1 MEVFLYG
8 LWMRIA
14 SWFSPK
20 ILRWL
25 QSRKDWRE
33 KLVAG
38 REANKPVIWV
48 HIPSQTI
55 QSQYSLLLQNLQQAY
70 PKAQLL
76 ISYEEAPAELDEE
89 TEELHYLPLGTRKNV
104 EDWMDILLPT
114 LVVMVFPELPDR
126 ILKECK
132 EREVP
137 VYVVGTR
144 LEKGDALLSLAGR
157 RQLRKSLS
165 LATRVFVEDQDTAQR
180 LYNKVRLDEALCTV
194 VGDTEVDEL
203 VAYARE
209 APEVPRVSNFVE
221 DSFTVLVYNAGR
233 LEMRLVERLYK
244 NPVFA
249 RLRWVIIPRD
259 IDYDALD
266 KRTDVNSETELLYSD
281 TTAIRESHRIMWI
294 DEEVGG
300 SFIPYFQYGS
310 VAIVGGGFIPRSLP
324 PVWMPAVYGLPLY
337 FGPEY
342 KHRISARDL
351 LAQGGAQV
359 YTSWRKLTKLMREHV
374 RQTISETLKRDIGG
388 YVAKNSGASQK
399 IVADLKDR
407 HPSL

>member
-194 VGDTEVDEL
+194 VGD
-203 VAYARE
+203 
-209 APEVPRVSNFVE
+209 
-221 DSFTVLVYNAGR
+221 
-233 LEMRLVERLYK
+233 
-244 NPVFA
+244 
-249 RLRWVIIPRD
+249 
-259 IDYDALD
+259 
-266 KRTDVNSETELLYSD
+266 
-281 TTAIRESHRIMWI
+281 
-294 DEEVGG
+294 
-300 SFIPYFQYGS
+300 
-310 VAIVGGGFIPRSLP
+310 
-324 PVWMPAVYGLPLY
+324 
-337 FGPEY
+337 
-342 KHRISARDL
+342 
-351 LAQGGAQV
+351 
-359 YTSWRKLTKLMREHV
+359 
-374 RQTISETLKRDIGG
+374 
-388 YVAKNSGASQK
+388 
-399 IVADLKDR
+399 
-407 HPSL
+407 